1 MTFKTPLILSTIAI
15 LTLTA
20 CVDPN
25 QFPDDPKARTRGGAV
40 TGALIGG
47 VLGGASGGDNKAA
60 KAVTGAVIG
69 GLIGGAIGSEMDN
82 QAAELRAQLSG
93 NSTVTNANG
102 VLTVT
107 MPQDVL
113 FALDSASLR
122 PDLRADLRSVAGSL
136 ISYPNSTVEVIGHT
150 DNSGAAAYNMDLS
163 QRRAMAVSSVL
174 QSSGVPASRIAAFG
188 RGEDQPIASNL
199 TSAGQAQN
207 RRVEIII
214 RPNR

>member
-1 MTFKTPLILSTIAI
+1 MKFKSPLILSTLAV

-25 QFPDDPKARTRGGAV
+25 QYSDDPKARTRGGAV

-69 GLIGGAIGSEMDN
+69 GLIGGAIGSELDN
-82 QAAELRAQLSG
+82 QAAELRGQLSG

-122 PDLRADLRSVAGSL
+122 PDLQADLRSVAKSL
-136 ISYPNSTVEVIGHT
+136 INYPKSTVEVIGHT

-163 QRRAMAVSSVL
+163 QRRASAVSSVL
-174 QSSGVPASRIAAFG
+174 QGAGVPASRIAAYG

-199 TSAGQAQN
+199 TAAGQAQN

-214 RPNR
+214 RPTR

>member
-1 MTFKTPLILSTIAI
+1 MKFKSPLILSTLAV

-25 QFPDDPKARTRGGAV
+25 QYSDDPKARTRGGAV

-69 GLIGGAIGSEMDN
+69 GLIGGAIGSELDN
-82 QAAELRAQLSG
+82 QAAELRGQLSG

-102 VLTVT
+102 VLIVT

-122 PDLRADLRSVAGSL
+122 PDLQTDLRSVAKSL
-136 ISYPNSTVEVIGHT
+136 INYPKSTVEVIGHT

-163 QRRAMAVSSVL
+163 QRRASAVSSVL
-174 QSSGVPASRIAAFG
+174 QGAGVPASRIAAYG

-199 TSAGQAQN
+199 TAAGQAQN
-207 RRVEIII
+207 RRVENII
-214 RPNR
+214 RPTR